1 MLQLENLTT
10 SESSAARRSRMSH
23 DLVHAAIAD
32 ALIFDHYKRASRIK
46 RLNFSSSFLTTTTSM
61 CLTLIRIW
69 YDECDPQPSESCSS
83 VLLVFDTISVAQW
96 SSTVM
101 LNRIIPYVTNRIRLA
116 IKTYTVGSSSLS
128 ESYTSN
134 GITSRRPPSL
144 CVANIILLPSWS
156 QNSFAPHH
164 IWYDDSECADLATS
178 PLHWQ
183 RARLRVAHPRI
194 RLRVIRTELDCA
206 SSRLRLSVDPRLGSG
221 FQIYYLDGHRVFE
234 DQTSRPL

>member
-10 SESSAARRSRMSH
+10 SESSAARRSRVAH

-101 LNRIIPYVTNRIRLA
+101 LNRSIIPYVTNRIRLA

-134 GITSRRPPSL
+134 GITSRRPL
-144 CVANIILLPSWS
+144 CVANIILLPS
-156 QNSFAPHH
+156 
-164 IWYDDSECADLATS
+164 
-178 PLHWQ
+178 
-183 RARLRVAHPRI
+183 
-194 RLRVIRTELDCA
+194 
-206 SSRLRLSVDPRLGSG
+206 
-221 FQIYYLDGHRVFE
+221 
-234 DQTSRPL
+234 